1 MRCTY
6 VISDELINYLQQMLP
21 PPFSMLKM
29 PKIVKIAMDLIRL
42 LNLSR
47 CINIIKPRSV
57 SLEELSIFHSRS
69 YMSKLIGKSSKIS
82 TSHLPPAN
90 PEAVKLIIGAT
101 LTAIDIAL
109 KNNNIAVNP
118 LGGFVDSP
126 RDAPGPLSYINDVA
140 TAIAYTRGYQKI
152 RKVAVINLSTWD
164 FGEVIRDKEFL
175 NDPSILFIDIHLEPL
190 HNPYSSLFS
199 LYPNIENL
207 HEDIRNL
214 RIVFR
219 VLPTF
224 TDSEFELVKRE
235 IVMKSI
241 ERFDP
246 ELIIMVLHGY
256 FSIFRPIV
264 SQPLIS
270 PQILANLVCDI
281 AEQRNGRVVVLG
293 QGGPS
298 GPLSLLML
306 MNIAK
311 RLCRTMISDDEI
323 RGLIHKYLEL
333 DKDLREWIALLELV
347 RRFMSLGISKID
359 KVTRDYVTQELE
371 KLRKRCRILM

>member
-1 MRCTY
+1 
-6 VISDELINYLQQMLP
+6 
-21 PPFSMLKM
+21 M
-29 PKIVKIAMDLIRL
+29 PKIVKIAMDLIML

-241 ERFDP
+241 ER
-246 ELIIMVLHGY
+246 
-256 FSIFRPIV
+256 
-264 SQPLIS
+264 
-270 PQILANLVCDI
+270 
-281 AEQRNGRVVVLG
+281 
-293 QGGPS
+293 
-298 GPLSLLML
+298 
-306 MNIAK
+306 
-311 RLCRTMISDDEI
+311 
-323 RGLIHKYLEL
+323 
-333 DKDLREWIALLELV
+333 
-347 RRFMSLGISKID
+347 
-359 KVTRDYVTQELE
+359 
-371 KLRKRCRILM
+371 